1 MEIFKRLRRKAERA
15 KENYRACHLGR
26 NECYVFTRGGTKE
39 DVKDNV
45 KEDVRVYR
53 LAGNDWYVVME
64 DEDKMMLVDTDC
76 KIGGKELETPWSDGD
91 WMSEDDENGQ
101 CILDYCSNLVDTYF
115 DDIKHAILPATVGT
129 GIGKVVNALMWP
141 MSHEAFLIKKDIGGK
156 IADNTGSYVWTRSF
170 AGIYNKSRCAWRINN
185 SNGELCKCGVNSL
198 YRVAPAF
205 YLKKSAIDHIT
216 DDGKIVLN
224 EGMTILKSQSDFDA
238 ELQRFR
244 EA

>member
-1 MEIFKRLRRKAERA
+1 MGIFKRLRRKAERA

-26 NECYVFTRGGTKE
+26 NECYVFTRGGVKE
-39 DVKDNV
+39 DVKD
-45 KEDVRVYR
+45 DVRVYR

-64 DEDKMMLVDTDC
+64 DDDKIM
-76 KIGGKELETPWSDGD
+76 
-91 WMSEDDENGQ
+91 
-101 CILDYCSNLVDTYF
+101 LVDTYF
-115 DDIKHAILPATVGT
+115 DDIRHAIMPTTVGT

-156 IADNTGSYVWTRSF
+156 IANNAGSYVWTRSF
-170 AGIYNKSRCAWRINN
+170 AGIYNNGRCAWRIDN

-216 DDGKIVLN
+216 DDGEIVLN
-224 EGMTILKSQSDFDA
+224 EGFNTPPLKYSPARWNKDI
-238 ELQRFR
+238 R
-244 EA
+244 